1 MQCSV
6 QVCSVQQELWHAYD
20 YDLSYGMS
28 CATHNTATEYR
39 VV

>member
-6 QVCSVQQELWHAYD
+6 QVCSVQELWHAYD

-28 CATHNTATEYR
+28 RVLHRSYR
-39 VV
+39 VPSVV